1 MREIKFRG
9 KGEVSGKW
17 CYGNLQIRK
26 DSCCIIT
33 PDESVLG
40 TYGKVDKETV
50 GQYTG
55 LKDKNGKEIYEGDI
69 IGKIVNNKK
78 HMGIVKY
85 GMFNCSCC
93 DGVYG
98 WYIESTSYY
107 VDIRNL
113 AVHWDTPIELEVF
126 GNIYENPELLE
137 VKDE

>member
-9 KGEVSGKW
+9 KSEVSGKW

-50 GQYTG
+50 GQYIG
-55 LKDKNGKEIYEGDI
+55 VKDKNGVEIYEGDI
-69 IGKIVNNKK
+69 LRYTYDGKEKIDFVEYTWNMFTYHKA
-78 HMGIVKY
+78 VK
-85 GMFNCSCC
+85 
-93 DGVYG
+93 
-98 WYIESTSYY
+98 
-107 VDIRNL
+107 
-113 AVHWDTPIELEVF
+113 WDLQKDEVI

-137 VKDE
+137 VEND